1 MNSDV
6 GPAPT
11 EMAPGAR
18 LGATSNAGPGESVP
32 PLPQPPTAVDNTP
45 TPPAVPRAQPP
56 VEQSKKLNPTNAV
69 TPNTS
74 VAQQGQ
80 AAAQQGQAAAQQG
93 QVATPGGQAGQQG
106 LGNANPKTTQTGPI
120 PAAPPVPGGDA
131 NDLSAPLL
139 PDATQQGETRR
150 QVQRPAFSTRTRPEF
165 RNVLFGVVQSSS
177 DGQPEE
183 GVRVSVTNANDPNR
197 GKSTVTN
204 AFGRFSMRL
213 YDGDWNVNVTM
224 PSGRVYSVSQLRVN
238 EGLITDSLGRR
249 VPSLEITR

>member
-1 MNSDV
+1 M
-6 GPAPT
+6 
-11 EMAPGAR
+11 
-18 LGATSNAGPGESVP
+18 
-32 PLPQPPTAVDNTP
+32 
-45 TPPAVPRAQPP
+45 
-56 VEQSKKLNPTNAV
+56 
-69 TPNTS
+69 
-74 VAQQGQ
+74 AQQGQ
-80 AAAQQGQAAAQQG
+80 AAAQQGQAGSPARSRG
-93 QVATPGGQAGQQG
+93 TGQAGQQG

-120 PAAPPVPGGDA
+120 PAGPPPVPGGDA

-139 PDATQQGETRR
+139 PDTTQQGETRR

-238 EGLITDSLGRR
+238 EGQITDSLGRR